1 VKSIIV
7 KLSYSLLISLLILT
21 SGCGYKLRD
30 IQQGL
35 NGQIISLF
43 FDPNEIN
50 LNFIEELKLKSGL
63 KRIYLNQDN
72 DKAYLSIKILE
83 HSTSRYSAALGD
95 GARSK
100 EARLEYLL
108 RISLTARPDQEEL
121 IMEIRDNSNYSFDE
135 SKILAIEEIE
145 KRIKENFFANA
156 INRLNFAVLNLGRED
171 T

>member
-1 VKSIIV
+1 MKSIIIKV
-7 KLSYSLLISLLILT
+7 FYSLLISLVIFF

-30 IQQGL
+30 NQQGL
-35 NGQIISLF
+35 NGQTISLF

-50 LNFIEELKLKSGL
+50 LNFIEELKLKGGL
-63 KRIYLNQDN
+63 KRIYLNQGN
-72 DKAYLSIKILE
+72 DKADISIKILQ

>member
-1 VKSIIV
+1 MKSIIV
-7 KLSYSLLISLLILT
+7 KVSYSLLISLLILT

-100 EARLEYLL
+100 EARLEYFLKIGL
-108 RISLTARPDQEEL
+108 K
-121 IMEIRDNSNYSFDE
+121 EIGSNKEVILEIKDSANYSFDE
-135 SKILAIEEIE
+135 SRILAIEEIE
-145 KRIKENFFANA
+145 KQLKREFLRKAIGRINFS
-156 INRLNFAVLNLGRED
+156 LLSNFYED
-171 T
+171 I